1 MHLLIKLGLYSGVVL
16 GLIACGGSGGGSSQ
30 STSSSTDSKTG
41 TFIDSPVMGLSYSS
55 PSHSG
60 LTNSAGEFTYTEGET
75 VSFSLGGIALG
86 SSIASEVVTPL
97 DLLGAESIDDAISSG
112 LFDQLINMLVFLQSL
127 DRDHNPNNGIDL
139 GDLDTALANEEL
151 VFDLDQDLFLNTVY
165 KRIVNENAGVYV
177 TADAAKKHFA
187 DSLGVTYTVA
197 LPSKDYLDTDGD
209 SNNDIVIS
217 YVYDD
222 SGKLIEIFEAP
233 SGIGDLPAI
242 KKTTIQYDN
251 EGRISLLTYDDIE
264 NEILLF
270 TREYNYDLM
279 GRLASLVEYGSDNI
293 LLLQESWQYDDVG
306 NELEHL
312 YWITS
317 DGVSPFQPNKN
328 PFDLFYNIKAYNPH
342 SNIQVPFTSYFE
354 RSSPFSFQ
362 NVLEGEVLKT
372 YTYED
377 DGNWASES
385 YSYTINYNFSSS
397 FIVNSQNEL
406 IFESGRKL
414 SSNGEASIENN
425 PFSSQANIIYGY
437 TEDGLQA
444 SCTFTSIQ
452 NDTPTEI
459 FVSFEPESD
468 LVFYSCGDLGFDET
482 IVFRDEAGNI
492 QTVFYNLYGS
502 SSFTDRREQ
511 TIVYENNQLVGVLN
525 QSLVDQGGFITTT
538 MSSTQYEYT
547 DLGNLSFIEE
557 SSNDPKIWTREYE
570 LIEVR

>member
-1 MHLLIKLGLYSGVVL
+1 MFFTAKFSLFIGLVL
-16 GLIACGGSGGGSSQ
+16 GLVACGGGSGSSQ
-30 STSSSTDSKTG
+30 SSTDSKTG

-55 PSHSG
+55 TSHSG
-60 LTNSAGEFTYTEGET
+60 ITNSAGEFTYTEGET
-75 VSFSLGGIALG
+75 VTFSLGGIELG
-86 SSIASEVVTPL
+86 SSTAQDEVTPL
-97 DLLGAESIDDAISSG
+97 DLLGVDSLDDAISQG
-112 LFDQLINMLVFLQSL
+112 LFDQLINILVFLQSL
-127 DRDHNPNNGIDL
+127 DRDHNPENGIDL
-139 GDLDTALANEEL
+139 GDLDVTLADAVLN
-151 VFDLDQDLFLNTVY
+151 FDQDQQSFLNAEY
-165 KRIVNENAGVYV
+165 KKLVNENAGFYV
-177 TADAAKKHFA
+177 SADAAKKHFA
-187 DSLGVTYTVA
+187 DSLALTYTIA
-197 LPSKDYLDTDGD
+197 LPSKDYLDTNGD
-209 SNNDIVIS
+209 SVDNIEIS

-233 SGIGDLPAI
+233 SGIGNLPAI

-317 DGVSPFQPNKN
+317 DGISPFQPNKN

-385 YSYTINYNFSSS
+385 YSYTTNYNFSSS

-425 PFSSQANIIYGY
+425 PFSSQTNIIYGY

-511 TIVYENNQLVGVLN
+511 KIVYENNQLVGVLN